1 MEITKIF
8 TFEGSHVVRNCTSH
22 RCSHSVH
29 GHSYKVELTLQGMEL
44 DNAGMVVDFG
54 LLKGPIKQFIDSFDH
69 CHVMCEHDDADYLK
83 FFKEHNDRWIEIP
96 FNPSAECL
104 AILFH
109 HYIQYIIN
117 LTQFANHEGNIV
129 VSHVTVHETA
139 TGRATSSPAD
149 VMNYWRPEYKCKFS
163 NGVMSDWD
171 MVLFNMING
180 TYYDK
185 KKAPEQQIHIPGF
198 NDEAYEVCD

>member
-29 GHSYKVELTLQGMEL
+29 GHSYKVEVTLSGLKL
-44 DNAGMVVDFG
+44 DHAGMLVDFG

-69 CHVMCEHDDADYLK
+69 CHVMCIHDDSQYRE
-83 FFKEHNDRWIEIP
+83 FFRAHNDRWIEIP

-109 HYIQYIIN
+109 HYIQYIIHN
-117 LTQFANHEGNIV
+117 TRFANGEGDIIV
-129 VSHVTVHETA
+129 KNVTVHETA
-139 TGRATSSPAD
+139 TGRATSSPED
-149 VMNYWRPEYKCKFS
+149 VMRYWRADYKCNFS
-163 NGVMSDWD
+163 NGVMADWD
-171 MVLFNMING
+171 VPLFNMMSG
-180 TYYDK
+180 TYIDAK
-185 KKAPEQQIHIPGF
+185 RAPKQQIIIPGF
-198 NDEAYEVCD
+198 NDEVCD